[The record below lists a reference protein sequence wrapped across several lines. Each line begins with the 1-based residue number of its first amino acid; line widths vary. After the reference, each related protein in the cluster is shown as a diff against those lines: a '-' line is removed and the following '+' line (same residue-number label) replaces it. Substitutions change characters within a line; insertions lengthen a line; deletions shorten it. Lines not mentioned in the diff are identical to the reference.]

1 MNILATLNRNYL
13 FHFLV
18 MVDSLMYHHPH
29 EKIDLYLI
37 SNDISLED
45 IKCLQMFDNLS
56 IHLMQYHNQ
65 ILAVAKT
72 TYRYPPEIYTRL
84 YAIEYLPNTVERIL
98 YLDPDII
105 VLKNLKSLYEMDF
118 QDNYYIGATNVKGF
132 LTRFNNWKNKAA
144 KGSKYLNT
152 GVLLINIEKLR
163 KEQNIQELNEY
174 IIKNE
179 KRLFLP
185 DQDVL
190 NALYGNKVIVIDNL
204 KYNLSDRAIKRYNL
218 TKRKKINHHWV
229 DENAYIIHYYG
240 KNKPWKDKYRGI
252 LKPYYE
258 FHAER
263 VKKIIE
269 S

>member
-1 MNILATLNRNYL
+1 M
-13 FHFLV
+13 
-18 MVDSLMYHHPH
+18 
-29 EKIDLYLI
+29 
-37 SNDISLED
+37 
-45 IKCLQMFDNLS
+45 
-56 IHLMQYHNQ
+56 
-65 ILAVAKT
+65 
-72 TYRYPPEIYTRL
+72 
-84 YAIEYLPNTVERIL
+84 
-98 YLDPDII
+98 
-105 VLKNLKSLYEMDF
+105 
-118 QDNYYIGATNVKGF
+118 
-132 LTRFNNWKNKAA
+132 
-144 KGSKYLNT
+144 
-152 GVLLINIEKLR
+152 R

-218 TKRKKINHHWV
+218 TKRKKINRHWV